1 MHCSC
6 IACDW
11 TECNVLAVQHRAE
24 LLHRYLPLSMEHLLN
39 THTQQFK
46 LCWNIYIINI
56 LHYLL
61 LFLKWFLLLL
71 FLRSG
76 SSEQFS
82 ELFRLI
88 TKHILSLRTKML
100 LLISFKDTANNCV
113 WHLTLSL
120 SLCLYA
126 CSWCSCYC
134 VICCWW
140 RAPVYGESS
149 RFVLQRPLS
158 KARLRPLLLPS
169 CRASSRTWALCA
181 NLPTASDPPC
191 VG

>member
-1 MHCSC
+1 MFLQCNTELSC
-6 IACDW
+6 CIGICHSQW
-11 TECNVLAVQHRAE
+11 SI
-24 LLHRYLPLSMEHLLN
+24 YW
-39 THTQQFK
+39 THTHNN
-46 LCWNIYIINI
+46 LNCVEISIINI

-71 FLRSG
+71 LLRSG
-76 SSEQFS
+76 SSKQFI
-82 ELFRLI
+82 RLI

-100 LLISFKDTANNCV
+100 LLISSKDTANNCV